1 MLMNLLDVAMPTL
14 PIIIISMFDDPV
26 AVFLLAVIGI
36 ALLSA
41 VIAIFYSLHKKKKRS
56 DTVSKNEQIEKIKND
71 SGENND

>member
-41 VIAIFYSLHKKKKRS
+41 VIAIFYSLH
-56 DTVSKNEQIEKIKND
+56 TTMNLLIP
-71 SGENND
+71 